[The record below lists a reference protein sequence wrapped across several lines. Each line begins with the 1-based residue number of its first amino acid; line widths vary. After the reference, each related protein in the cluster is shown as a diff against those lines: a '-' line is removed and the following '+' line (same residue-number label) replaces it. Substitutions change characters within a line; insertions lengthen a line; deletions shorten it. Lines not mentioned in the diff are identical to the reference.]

1 MCVCTHHIFFIH
13 LSVSGHLGCFHAL
26 TVVNSATMNV
36 GVYVSF
42 LIRVFSGYMHESGIA
57 GSYGNSA
64 FRFLRNLHTVFC
76 SGYTNIPS
84 HQQCSGSFSPYCLQ
98 YLLSV
103 DLNDVLSDQCEGV
116 PHYHFGL
123 HFSNN

>member
-1 MCVCTHHIFFIH
+1 
-13 LSVSGHLGCFHAL
+13 
-26 TVVNSATMNV
+26 MNV

-42 LIRVFSGYMHESGIA
+42 LIRVFSGYMHKSRIA

-64 FRFLRNLHTVFC
+64 FRFLRNLLTVFC
-76 SGYTNIPS
+76 SGYTNIPAY
-84 HQQCSGSFSPYCLQ
+84 QQCRGSFSPYLLQ
-98 YLLSV
+98 YLLFV

-116 PHYHFGL
+116 PHYHFDL

>member
-1 MCVCTHHIFFIH
+1 MALFGSFLWLSSTPLCVCTHHIFFIH
-13 LSVSGHLGCFHAL
+13 LSVNGHSGCFHAL

-64 FRFLRNLHTVFC
+64 FRLLRNLHTVFC

-84 HQQCSGSFSPYCLQ
+84 HSSVAIPFLHTFVSNIC
-98 YLLSV
+98 YL
-103 DLNDVLSDQCEGV
+103 
-116 PHYHFGL
+116 
-123 HFSNN
+123 